1 MLNAEI
7 AVIGSPWNVL
17 TLACICLFIGAM
29 GKSAQVPLHVW
40 LPDSMEGPT
49 PISALI
55 HAATMVTAGVFLVAR
70 MSPLFE
76 YSEAALTFVL
86 VIGGRF
92 AGWRTSAGRVARRR
106 RELELTD
113 TPNNRGKLGLLE
125 LKQGRL
131 KRAIEHLE
139 IAFDGQPDVGD
150 WAFGLGLAYLE
161 TGNHQRAGELFA
173 RVVVDDPNLGFGQPF
188 LGLAN
193 SAIGV
198 GRPQD
203 ALEPLA
209 EFEQRFG
216 KAPEASYWRGLALK
230 KLGRKE
236 DAAAAFREVGAL
248 ASELPGFQRGR
259 KFRMKWRAFWARSF

>member
-1 MLNAEI
+1 
-7 AVIGSPWNVL
+7 
-17 TLACICLFIGAM
+17 M
-29 GKSAQVPLHVW
+29 GTGTGMGSAQRNATLRGMMRLLAFFAVVW
-40 LPDSMEGPT
+40 LVHGLLLFVPGIGD
-49 PISALI
+49 L
-55 HAATMVTAGVFLVAR
+55 LAR
-70 MSPLFE
+70 SWFFGYWAVGL
-76 YSEAALTFVL
+76 FVL

-236 DAAAAFREVGAL
+236 DAVAAFREVGAL